1 MSMID
6 QSAPLSTTTSVP
18 APSAGAEAAAK
29 IDWGLME
36 RWDRKYYL
44 HNVQGQEEHQWNGV
58 AYQEGN
64 YLYMVDGTRLL
75 DCQSQ
80 LISDNMGH
88 RHPRV
93 VEGLKT
99 ALDRYGHVYFGMAT
113 DYRARAAKLIVED
126 LLQRDGWAGRVRILP
141 SGSDAVDVAL
151 TMARVYTG
159 RSVVLTQQHSFH
171 GLTAGAGTRVRG
183 YNNQVSSA
191 REVHGVRE
199 VPGGELPTFRTIPAP
214 EHEDFDASG
223 GLPSVA
229 GLERVIDQVGPDRIA
244 AVITETMLGVAGI
257 MGHDDYLPAVR
268 ELTSRHGILWIDDE
282 VICGFGRLGKWF
294 SYQLY
299 DGLRPDIMTIGKGM
313 NGCILPVGGVV
324 AGTEVAEVF
333 ERDRWYSGS
342 TWDGHPLVA
351 ATIVANIEA
360 MIDERVVERGAE
372 LGLALRAGLEELR
385 GRHPCIGRIGG
396 RGLYHAVDLVGADGA
411 PIIPEDRAFDFTGE
425 LSGTPTAI
433 IRAEAAK
440 HGVWLTGFVPN
451 TIKVAPPLTVTADEL
466 DLTLEAFDAGLDVVD
481 QRYAG

>member
-1 MSMID
+1 MVSQI
-6 QSAPLSTTTSVP
+6 TSKRT
-18 APSAGAEAAAK
+18 PSPGATAAAAV
-29 IDWGLME
+29 DWELME
-36 RWDRKYYL
+36 RWDRDYYL
-44 HNVQGQEEHQWNGV
+44 HNVQGQDEHQWNGV

-93 VEGLKT
+93 VQGLKE

-113 DYRARAAKLIVED
+113 DYRARAAKLIVKD
-126 LLQRDGWAGRVRILP
+126 LLERDGWAGRVRILP

-159 RSVVLTQQHSFH
+159 RTVVLTQEHSFH
-171 GLTAGAGTRVRG
+171 GLTAGAGTRMRG
-183 YNNQVSSA
+183 YNNQLSSVHQ
-191 REVHGVRE
+191 RHGVRD

-229 GLERVIDQVGPDRIA
+229 VLERVIDEVGPDRIA
-244 AVITETMLGVAGI
+244 AVVTETMLGVAGI
-257 MGHDDYLPAVR
+257 MGHPDYLPAVR
-268 ELTSRHGILWIDDE
+268 QLTSKHGILWIDDE

-299 DGLRPDIMTIGKGM
+299 DGVRPDIMPIGKGM

-324 AGTEVAEVF
+324 ASQDVSKVF

-360 MIDERVVERGAE
+360 MIAEGAVEHGAE
-372 LGLALRAGLEELR
+372 MGLRLRAGLVQLR
-385 GRHPCIGRIGG
+385 DRHPSIGRIGG
-396 RGLYHAVDLVGADGA
+396 SGLYHAVDLVDGTGA
-411 PIIPEDRAFDFTGE
+411 PIVPEDRAFDFTGD

-433 IRAEAAK
+433 IREAAAK

-451 TIKVAPPLTVTADEL
+451 TIKVAPPLTVTAEEI

>member
-1 MSMID
+1 MAS
-6 QSAPLSTTTSVP
+6 QPTTERTQTP
-18 APSAGAEAAAK
+18 GAAAAAAV
-29 IDWGLME
+29 DWELME
-36 RWDRKYYL
+36 RWDRRYYL
-44 HNVQGQEEHQWNGV
+44 HNVQGRDEHQWNGV

-88 RHPRV
+88 RHPYV
-93 VEGLKT
+93 VHALKE

-113 DYRARAAKLIVED
+113 DYRARAAKLIVSD
-126 LLQRDGWAGRVRILP
+126 LLEQDGWAGRVRILP
-141 SGSDAVDVAL
+141 SGSDAVEVAL

-159 RSVVLTQQHSFH
+159 RSVVLTQEHSFH
-171 GLTAGAGTRVRG
+171 GLTAAAGTRVRG
-183 YNNQVSSA
+183 YNNQLSSVQQ
-191 REVHGVRE
+191 VHGVRE
-199 VPGGELPTFRTIPAP
+199 VPGGELQTFRTIPAP
-214 EHEDFDASG
+214 EHEDFDASA

-229 GLERVIDQVGPDRIA
+229 ALERTIDEVGPDRIA
-244 AVITETMLGVAGI
+244 AVVTETMLGVAGI
-257 MGHDDYLPAVR
+257 MGHPDYLPAVR

-299 DGLRPDIMTIGKGM
+299 DGLRPDIMPIGKGM

-324 AGTEVAEVF
+324 ASTELAEVF

-351 ATIVANIEA
+351 ATVVANIEA
-360 MIDERVVERGAE
+360 MIAEGAVEHGAE
-372 LGLALRAGLEELR
+372 MGLRLRAGLDELR
-385 GRHPCIGRIGG
+385 DRHPSIGRVGG
-396 RGLYHAVDLVGADGA
+396 SGLYQAVDLIGADGE
-411 PIIPEDRAFDFTGE
+411 PIVREDRAFDFTGD

-433 IRAEAAK
+433 IREEAAK

-451 TIKVAPPLTVTADEL
+451 TIKVAPPLTVTPEEV
-466 DLTLEAFDAGLDVVD
+466 DLTLEAFDAGLDVID
-481 QRYAG
+481 QRYAS

>member
-1 MSMID
+1 VGVSEIE
-6 QSAPLSTTTSVP
+6 TTTP
-18 APSAGAEAAAK
+18 AAAAAAQV
-29 IDWGLME
+29 DWAQME
-36 RWDRKYYL
+36 AWDRAYYL
-44 HNVQGQEEHQWNGV
+44 HNVQGAEEHVWNGV

-64 YLYMVDGTRLL
+64 YLTMVDGSRLL

-93 VEGLKT
+93 VEGLRQ

-126 LLQRDGWAGRVRILP
+126 LLGGDGWAGRVRILP

-151 TMARVYTG
+151 TMARLYTG
-159 RSVVLTQQHSFH
+159 RPVVLTQEHSFH

-183 YNNQVSSA
+183 YNNQISSA
-191 REVHGVRE
+191 TERHRVRD

-214 EHEDFDASG
+214 EPEDYDSSR
-223 GLPSVA
+223 GLPSLA
-229 GLERVIDQVGPDRIA
+229 ALERTIEEVGAENVA
-244 AVITETMLGVAGI
+244 AVITETMLGVAGL

-268 ELTSRHGILWIDDE
+268 ELTRRHGILWIDDE

-299 DGLRPDIMTIGKGM
+299 DGVLPDLMPIGKGM

-324 AGTEVAEVF
+324 ASKEIAEMF

-342 TWDGHPLVA
+342 TWDGHPLVC
-351 ATIVANIEA
+351 ATIAANIEA
-360 MIDERVVERGAE
+360 MIDEGAVEHGAE
-372 LGLALRAGLEELR
+372 LGVRLREGLEELR
-385 GRHPCIGRIGG
+385 RRHRCIGRIGG
-396 RGLYHAVDLVGADGA
+396 RGLYHAVDIVGPDGT
-411 PIIPEDRAFDFTGE
+411 PVVPEDRSFDFTGD
-425 LSGTPTAI
+425 LSATPTQI
-433 IRAEAAK
+433 VRREAAR

-451 TIKVAPPLTVTADEL
+451 TIKVAPPLTITSDEV
-466 DLTLEAFDAGLDVVD
+466 DLALEAFDAGLEEIERVHW
-481 QRYAG
+481 

>member
-1 MSMID
+1 M
-6 QSAPLSTTTSVP
+6 TTQTTI
-18 APSAGAEAAAK
+18 GKTGAAATAAAAV
-29 IDWGLME
+29 DWELME
-36 RWDRKYYL
+36 QWDRSYYL
-44 HNVQGQEEHQWNGV
+44 HNVQAQDEHQWNGV

-64 YLYMVDGTRLL
+64 YLHMVDGTRLL

-93 VEGLKT
+93 VEALRN

-113 DYRARAAKLIVED
+113 DYRAKAAKLIVND
-126 LLQRDGWAGRVRILP
+126 LLEADGWAGRVRILP

-159 RSVVLTQQHSFH
+159 RPIILTQQHSFH

-183 YNNQVSSA
+183 YNNQLSSPNE
-191 REVHGVRE
+191 RHRVKD
-199 VPGGELPTFRTIPAP
+199 VPGGELPTIRTIPAP
-214 EHEDFDASG
+214 EREDFDTSG

-229 GLERVIDQVGPDRIA
+229 ALEQVIEEVGADRIA

-257 MGHDDYLPAVR
+257 MSHDDYLPAVR
-268 ELTSRHGILWIDDE
+268 EVTQRHGILWIDDE

-299 DGLRPDIMTIGKGM
+299 DGLRPDLMTIGKGM

-324 AGTEVAEVF
+324 ASTEVAEPF
-333 ERDRWYSGS
+333 ERNRWYSGS

-351 ATIVANIEA
+351 ATIAANIEA
-360 MIDERVVERGAE
+360 MIDEGAVEHGAE
-372 LGLALRAGLEELR
+372 MGERLRAGLEELR
-385 GRHPCIGRIGG
+385 QRHRCVGHIGG
-396 RGLYHAVDLVGADGA
+396 RGVYHAVDLVDGSGQ
-411 PIIPEDRAFDFTGE
+411 PIVREDRGFDFTGD
-425 LSGTPTAI
+425 LSQTPTAI
-433 IRAEAAK
+433 IREETAK

-451 TIKVAPPLTVTADEL
+451 TIKVAPPLTVTPDEVDLIL
-466 DLTLEAFDAGLDVVD
+466 DAFDAGLAVVD
-481 QRYAG
+481 QRYGS